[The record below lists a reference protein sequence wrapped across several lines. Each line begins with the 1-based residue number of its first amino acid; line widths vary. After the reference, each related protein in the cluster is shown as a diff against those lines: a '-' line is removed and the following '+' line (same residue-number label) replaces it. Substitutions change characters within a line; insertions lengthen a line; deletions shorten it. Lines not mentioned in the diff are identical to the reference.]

1 MKKVNLILNIV
12 LVLAVAALYV
22 LHFTGNNKTENT
34 ASTEDSRI
42 TAGSGDIVYINLDT
56 LVNQYDMYNDLRTE
70 LESKVSA
77 IDNDLNKK
85 GRALE
90 NDAKSFEEKMQKG
103 LLTYSQA
110 ESMRNDLMTRDQEL
124 RNLSQQK
131 QMELANEESVMYNR
145 VMDAIKTYVD
155 NYNKEKQYSLILTT
169 TAATN
174 SVINGEQGR
183 NITNEIING
192 LNQEYIKNRNK

>member
-1 MKKVNLILNIV
+1 
-12 LVLAVAALYV
+12 
-22 LHFTGNNKTENT
+22 
-34 ASTEDSRI
+34 
-42 TAGSGDIVYINLDT
+42 
-56 LVNQYDMYNDLRTE
+56 
-70 LESKVSA
+70 
-77 IDNDLNKK
+77 
-85 GRALE
+85 
-90 NDAKSFEEKMQKG
+90 
-103 LLTYSQA
+103 
-110 ESMRNDLMTRDQEL
+110 MRNDLMTRDQEL
-124 RNLSQQK
+124 RNLTQQK

-183 NITNEIING
+183 NITSEIING

>member
-1 MKKVNLILNIV
+1 MKKVNLTLNIV
-12 LVLAVAALYV
+12 LLLAVAVLYV
-22 LHFTGNNKTENT
+22 LHFTGNKTDNT
-34 ASTEDSRI
+34 VSSEDSRI

-90 NDAKSFEEKMQKG
+90 NDVKSFEDKMQKG

-110 ESMRNDLMTRDQEL
+110 ESMRNDLMTRD
-124 RNLSQQK
+124 
-131 QMELANEESVMYNR
+131 
-145 VMDAIKTYVD
+145 
-155 NYNKEKQYSLILTT
+155 YSLILTT

-183 NITNEIING
+183 NITSEIING

>member
-1 MKKVNLILNIV
+1 MCWLSPHCTYCISPATVKPI
-12 LVLAVAALYV
+12 
-22 LHFTGNNKTENT
+22 TGNSKTENT

-90 NDAKSFEEKMQKG
+90 NDVKSFEDKMQKG

-110 ESMRNDLMTRDQEL
+110 ESMKNDLMTRDQEL
-124 RNLSQQK
+124 RNLTQQK

-183 NITNEIING
+183 NITSEIING

>member
-1 MKKVNLILNIV
+1 MKKVNLTLNIV
-12 LVLAVAALYV
+12 LLLAVAVLYV
-22 LHFTGNNKTENT
+22 LHFTGNKTDNT
-34 ASTEDSRI
+34 VSSEDSRI

-90 NDAKSFEEKMQKG
+90 NDVKSFEDKMQKG

-192 LNQEYIKNRNK
+192 LNQEYIRNRNK